1 MSRPLLG
8 KLFILLEGLST
19 TGYANQN
26 PVLLDPDTSIRQTP
40 THQHHQNPVVNPI
53 TKPPV
58 SWFFF
63 FPMYPH
69 EIPMRSSP
77 QTKNGLV

>member
-53 TKPPV
+53 TKPPGIV
-58 SWFFF
+58 VFLF
-63 FPMYPH
+63 FPC
-69 EIPMRSSP
+69 IPMKSP
-77 QTKNGLV
+77 